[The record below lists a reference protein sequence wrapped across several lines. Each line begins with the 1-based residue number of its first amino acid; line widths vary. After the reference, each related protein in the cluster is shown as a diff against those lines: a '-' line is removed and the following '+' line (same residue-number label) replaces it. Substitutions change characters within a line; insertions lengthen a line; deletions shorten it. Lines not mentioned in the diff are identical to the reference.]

1 MRFVAI
7 FEDTPAMAAVRRER
21 EAMHIEYLR
30 THCEEIVIGGGLRE
44 EQGGPFV
51 GGLWVLD
58 VASKERAVQL
68 VEGDPYFQ
76 VEKRPYKLHVWGK
89 ALPDRQV
96 VL

>member
-7 FEDTPAMAAVRRER
+7 FEDTPAMEDVRRER

-44 EQGGPFV
+44 KQGGPFV
-51 GGLWVLD
+51 GGLWVLE

-76 VEKRPYKLHVWGK
+76 AEKRPYKLHVWGK

>member
-1 MRFVAI
+1 MRFVVI
-7 FEDTPAMAAVRRER
+7 FEDSPAMANVRRER

-30 THCEEIVIGGGLRE
+30 GHQEEIVIGGGLRE
-44 EQGGPFV
+44 QPGGPFV
-51 GGLWVLD
+51 GGLWILEVP
-58 VASKERAVQL
+58 SKERAVQL

-76 VEKRPYKLHVWGK
+76 AEKRRYRLLVWGK

>member
-7 FEDTPAMAAVRRER
+7 FEDTPAMANVRRER

-30 THCEEIVIGGGLRE
+30 THCEEIVIGGALRE

-58 VASKERAVQL
+58 VASRARAVQL

-76 VEKRPYKLHVWGK
+76 AEKRPYKLHVWGK

>member
-7 FEDTPAMAAVRRER
+7 FEDTPAMASVRHER
-21 EAMHIEYLR
+21 ESMHIEYLR
-30 THCEEIVIGGGLRE
+30 THCEEIVLGGGLRN
-44 EQGGPFV
+44 EQGGPFI
-51 GGLWVLD
+51 GGLWILD
-58 VASKERAVQL
+58 VTSRERAIQL

-76 VEKRPYKLHVWGK
+76 AERRPYKLHVWGK